1 MKAPG
6 DPAPYVTRNK
16 CQKHSAQRGPA
27 EDHARGSRRRAITPS
42 LGVKPRR
49 NNSVIAEEWGA
60 WCAARGLAPQAQ
72 AKIEKELQSRLDE
85 SLARAIQ
92 EQEGGG
98 AAAAV
103 PDDVC

>member
-1 MKAPG
+1 MPK
-6 DPAPYVTRNK
+6 T
-16 CQKHSAQRGPA
+16 QSA
-27 EDHARGSRRRAITPS
+27 
-42 LGVKPRR
+42 
-49 NNSVIAEEWGA
+49 
-60 WCAARGLAPQAQ
+60 AARGQRTTEGAAGAVRSQ

>member
-1 MKAPG
+1 MG
-6 DPAPYVTRNK
+6 IVLG
-16 CQKHSAQRGPA
+16 AQGRQVIDDLREA
-27 EDHARGSRRRAITPS
+27 EK
-42 LGVKPRR
+42 V
-49 NNSVIAEEWGA
+49 GA
-60 WCAARGLAPQAQ
+60 WCAARVPSEAEAQ

-103 PDDVC
+103 PEDVC

>member
-1 MKAPG
+1 MVSALPG
-6 DPAPYVTRNK
+6 FVNE
-16 CQKHSAQRGPA
+16 SADGCWA
-27 EDHARGSRRRAITPS
+27 CLFG
-42 LGVKPRR
+42 
-49 NNSVIAEEWGA
+49 
-60 WCAARGLAPQAQ
+60 AARGLAPQAQ

-98 AAAAV
+98 AAAEV

>member
-1 MKAPG
+1 MGIVLGKTLG
-6 DPAPYVTRNK
+6 RQVIEVTMADDL
-16 CQKHSAQRGPA
+16 QKK
-27 EDHARGSRRRAITPS
+27 
-42 LGVKPRR
+42 V
-49 NNSVIAEEWGA
+49 GA
-60 WCAARGLAPQAQ
+60 WCAARGLRPEAQ

>member
-1 MKAPG
+1 MDSGIAAPHI
-6 DPAPYVTRNK
+6 AA
-16 CQKHSAQRGPA
+16 SA
-27 EDHARGSRRRAITPS
+27 ARSAGARRRRVRAPAGS
-42 LGVKPRR
+42 GGCARR
-49 NNSVIAEEWGA
+49 GA
-60 WCAARGLAPQAQ
+60 T

>member
-6 DPAPYVTRNK
+6 DPAPYVLGINAKNT
-16 CQKHSAQRGPA
+16 
-27 EDHARGSRRRAITPS
+27 ARSPGRLRTTKGAAGLSRRRAITPS
-42 LGVKPRR
+42 LGVK
-49 NNSVIAEEWGA
+49 

>member
-1 MKAPG
+1 MA
-6 DPAPYVTRNK
+6 DDL
-16 CQKHSAQRGPA
+16 QKK
-27 EDHARGSRRRAITPS
+27 
-42 LGVKPRR
+42 V
-49 NNSVIAEEWGA
+49 GA

-98 AAAAV
+98 AAAARP
-103 PDDVC
+103 PDDIC